1 VISNNNIQLMQL
13 LITVLPA
20 LLLAPI
26 LHYSFAYAQQDDEML
41 EASKDSVVRE
51 EPTIKDPNLK
61 VELVARGFEF
71 PTSMTF
77 LGPDDILVS
86 EKNQGTVTRVLGGRI
101 SEEPLLDVNVATK
114 AERGLLGIAAEINV
128 TERNPY
134 VFLYYTESERRDGD
148 DLGGPSADEGNAP
161 LGNRLYR
168 YELVD
173 NKLIAP
179 KLLLNLPSTDLA
191 VHNGGVI
198 EIGPDNNLYLLVG
211 SGAEDNKDSPE
222 SSDTKVLNIKGGKDP
237 DGRGGILRVSQNGEN
252 VGSGLLGEITPLNIY
267 YAYGIRNGF
276 GMDFDPVTG
285 NLWDTENGPR
295 SGDEIN
301 LVEPE
306 FNSGWMQVNG
316 LASDDPEF
324 DPADLEDFDGKGK
337 YSDPEMA
344 WVDSVGLTSLKFLGS
359 KKLGEQYEYDMF
371 VGDFHGGNIYDFDL
385 NSDRKQ
391 LSLEGELE
399 DKKSD
404 NDGELE
410 PVIFGQNFGA
420 ITDLQVGPDGYLYV
434 LALYQGGDNCE
445 GQEGTDCIPYSSD
458 VEGTIFRISPS

>member
-1 VISNNNIQLMQL
+1 M
-13 LITVLPA
+13 PA
-20 LLLAPI
+20 LLLTTI
-26 LHYSFAYAQQDDEML
+26 FQYSFAYAQQDDEML
-41 EASKDSVVRE
+41 EDSKDLVVRE
-51 EPTIKDPNLK
+51 EPTIKDSNLK

-86 EKNQGTVTRVLGGRI
+86 EKNQGTISRVLGGRI
-101 SEEPLLDVNVATK
+101 LKEPLLDVNVATK
-114 AERGLLGIAAEINV
+114 AERGLLGIAAATNV
-128 TERNPY
+128 TNRNPY
-134 VFLYYTESERRDGD
+134 VFLYYTELERRDGD
-148 DLGGPSADEGNAP
+148 DLGSTSADEGKAP

-168 YELVD
+168 YELVND
-173 NKLIAP
+173 KLIAP
-179 KLLLNLPSTDLA
+179 KLLLNLPSTDLSI
-191 VHNGGVI
+191 HNGGVI

-211 SGAEDNKDSPE
+211 SGAEDNRDNPE
-222 SSDTKVLNIKGGKDP
+222 SSDTKAFNIQGDKDP
-237 DGRGGILRVSQNGEN
+237 DGRGGILRVSQNGEI
-252 VGSGLLGEITPLNIY
+252 VDSGLMGETTPLNIY

-276 GMDFDPVTG
+276 GMDFDPLTG

-295 SGDEIN
+295 YGDEIN
-301 LVEPE
+301 LVEPG
-306 FNSGWMQVNG
+306 FNSGWMQING

-324 DPADLEDFDGKGK
+324 DPADLEDFGGKGK
-337 YSDPEMA
+337 YSDPEFA
-344 WVDSVGLTSLKFLGS
+344 WVNSVGLTSLKFLDS

-391 LSLEGELE
+391 LSLMGELE

-404 NDGELE
+404 NVGELE
-410 PVIFGQNFGA
+410 RVIFGQNFGA
-420 ITDLQVGPDGYLYV
+420 ITDLEIGPDGYLYV

-445 GQEGTDCIPYSSD
+445 GQEETDCIPYSSD

>member
-1 VISNNNIQLMQL
+1 MQL
-13 LITVLPA
+13 LVTVLPA
-20 LLLAPI
+20 LLFATI
-26 LHYSFAYAQQDDEML
+26 FQYSFASAQQDDEML
-41 EASKDSVVRE
+41 EDGKDSVVRDG
-51 EPTIKDPNLK
+51 PTIRDSNLK
-61 VELVARGFEF
+61 VELVARGFDF

-86 EKNQGTVTRVLGGRI
+86 EKNQGTVSRVLGSRI
-101 SEEPLLDVNVATK
+101 LKEPLLDVNVATE
-114 AERGLLGIAAEINV
+114 AERGMLGIAVAKNV
-128 TERNPY
+128 TNRDPY
-134 VFLYYTESERRDGD
+134 VFLYYTESEREDGE
-148 DLGGPSADEGNAP
+148 DLGSESVEEGNVP

-179 KLLLNLPSTDLA
+179 KLLLNLPSTGLA
-191 VHNGGVI
+191 IHNGGVI
-198 EIGPDNNLYLLVG
+198 VIGPDNNLYILVG
-211 SGAEDNKDSPE
+211 SGAEDNRENPE

-237 DGRGGILRVSQNGEN
+237 DGRGGILSVNQDGEI
-252 VGSGLLGEITPLNIY
+252 VGNGLLGEVPPLNMY

-295 SGDEIN
+295 YGDEIN
-301 LVEPE
+301 LVEPG
-306 FNSGWMQVNG
+306 FNSGWMQING

-337 YSDPEMA
+337 YSDPEFT
-344 WVDSVGLTSLKFLGS
+344 WVTSVGLTSLKFLDS
-359 KKLGEQYEYDMF
+359 KKLGERYEYDMF
-371 VGDFHGGNIYDFDL
+371 VGDFHGGNIYDYDL

-391 LSLEGELE
+391 LSLEGQLK

-404 NDGELE
+404 NEEELE
-410 PVIFGQNFGA
+410 GVIFGQNFGA
-420 ITDLQVGPDGYLYV
+420 ITDLEVGPDGYLYV
-434 LALYQGGDNCE
+434 LSLYHGGDNCE
-445 GQEGTDCIPYSSD
+445 EQGEENCIPYSSD